1 MKHSIT
7 LAWLI
12 VGLSVAVSV
21 AFVAPKEA
29 KSRLP
34 DVRASSFLYLS
45 PSFDDWSLEDLQ
57 SFRDGQTRQ
66 AVIQAAVNPP
76 SSLQTLHLVGQ
87 AELATF
93 KNTTTPCLVVSLS
106 DPLDTPRDGLFLPIT
121 QSQLK
126 LISFAV
132 RNVPLSKSVLLGI
145 NPLLVNR
152 DKGFFD
158 NVPWATWT
166 VDPMKRNRD
175 AAWNFVN
182 SKFHM
187 GKRDAYNVMMGK
199 DWKGR
204 SVSLGNL
211 AMRLKYMLSLS
222 PNKNQETVDLTTRIL
237 QLQVKELQMEL
248 AECEYF
254 LAVAKQQ
261 LYEDEFVRLTT
272 EKQVIQKSI
281 NDAELALQSPQ
292 SKSSLTSLL
301 DQIARQSTN
310 DGASAAPYRG
320 ATGYAPLLD
329 SREDLEDAMLPYTSP
344 FDLMREIIE
353 TQLQAQVMGV
363 VLENNSL
370 LTGTLALG
378 GAVILQ
384 KKTPKKSVSIAG
396 ESLAVDDQDEDYGT
410 GIKGGE
416 TYIVECAVDEAIG
429 MALATKTTIQV
440 EREIWDQARL
450 AVLPVESNS
459 SDYLLDALSRWQ
471 PTDEALSILVEGQA
485 QNQSTI
491 ARASP
496 LRIPRTTTSLF
507 DSMFEARSPQ
517 NQRSPSLFP
526 TDNPIRSLDEYDE
539 LDNAGKALTLLSLSN
554 FNGVLPRPRVLRESQ
569 SDPLDPNP
577 LDTLLLP
584 LIDESVRRQFLIRAA
599 EKRGDM
605 DELLRLESEKSRRQ
619 QALELA
625 EVARDA
631 GDDQAAARWLQEADL
646 YSNLRADVTQDEG
659 SYSRFLD
666 RDDDYE
672 QNLRAIAKRN
682 KKSAF
687 GTLLDGIE

>member
-1 MKHSIT
+1 MFDTVMIR
-7 LAWLI
+7 
-12 VGLSVAVSV
+12 
-21 AFVAPKEA
+21 PNNNNYY
-29 KSRLP
+29 
-34 DVRASSFLYLS
+34 SFLLHGWLS
-45 PSFDDWSLEDLQ
+45 PPSTSFDDWSMEDLQ
-57 SFRDGQTRQ
+57 SFRNGQNRQ
-66 AVIQAAVNPP
+66 EVIHAAVKPS

-87 AELATF
+87 ATLATS
-93 KNTTTPCLVVSLS
+93 KNNTTTPCLVLVGATING
-106 DPLDTPRDGLFLPIT
+106 PRLDTTTTTTPRDGIFLPIT
-121 QSQLK
+121 QNQLK
-126 LISFAV
+126 LLSFAV
-132 RNVPLSKSVLLGI
+132 RNVPLSKSVLLSI

-152 DKGFFD
+152 DNGFFD
-158 NVPWATWT
+158 NVPWASWT

-175 AAWNFVN
+175 AAGNVLD

-204 SVSLGNL
+204 SLSLGNL
-211 AMRLKYMLSLS
+211 AMRLNYMLSS
-222 PNKNQETVDLTTRIL
+222 SNTNQETVELTTRIL
-237 QLQVKELQMEL
+237 QLRLKELQMDL
-248 AECEYF
+248 AECDYS

-261 LYEDEFVRLTT
+261 LYEDDYTRLTT
-272 EKQVIQKSI
+272 EKQEIQKSI
-281 NDAELALQSPQ
+281 NDAELALQYPQ
-292 SKSSLTSLL
+292 SKSSLATIL
-301 DQIARQSTN
+301 DQITRQSTN
-310 DGASAAPYRG
+310 DGANAAPYRG

-329 SREDLEDAMLPYTSP
+329 SREDLEDATLPYTSP

-363 VLENNSL
+363 ILENTSL

-384 KKTPKKSVSIAG
+384 KNTPKKSVSIAG
-396 ESLAVDDQDEDYGT
+396 ELLTVDDQDEDYGT

-429 MALATKTTIQV
+429 MALATQTTIQV
-440 EREIWDQARL
+440 EREIWDLARL
-450 AVLPVESNS
+450 AVLPVESNH

-471 PTDEALSILVEGQA
+471 PNDEALSILVEGQA
-485 QNQSTI
+485 QNQSKT
-491 ARASP
+491 ARVSP
-496 LRIPRTTTSLF
+496 LRIPRTTNSLF
-507 DSMFEARSPQ
+507 DALFEARSPQ

-526 TDNPIRSLDEYDE
+526 TDNPIRSLKEYDE
-539 LDNAGKALTLLSLSN
+539 LDNSGKALTLLSLSN

-569 SDPLDPNP
+569 FDAVNPNP

-584 LIDESVRRQFLIRAA
+584 LIDESVRRQYLIREA

-605 DELLRLESEKSRRQ
+605 DQMFKLESEKSRRQ

-625 EVARDA
+625 EVARDM
-631 GDDQAAARWLQEADL
+631 GDDQAAERWLQEAEL
-646 YSNLRADVTQDEG
+646 YTNLRADVTQDEG

-672 QNLRAIAKRN
+672 KNLRAIAKRN

-687 GTLLDGIE
+687 GTLLDGME